1 MAGRLATA
9 AAEIAV
15 LVKVRRFMSVGSMAR
30 LMLAYKYE
38 LYLVKY
44 YCVSAAFGHQEFA
57 GLFDIGGKS

>member
-30 LMLAYKYE
+30 LMLTYKYE
-38 LYLVKY
+38 L
-44 YCVSAAFGHQEFA
+44 
-57 GLFDIGGKS
+57 